1 MKTECVRLL
10 CAAMVLAAAGCD
22 GGTVGADAF
31 AAGDAPLVCPDLAGT
46 FTSTL
51 VGCDPAINPFDVTID
66 VDASCSATFTSVAS
80 KSVPPVNGTVQLRG
94 DGSFAAS
101 DLTIGSAT
109 LSCTGR
115 PESSGYVVDC
125 GACVVTLRPPA

>member
-10 CAAMVLAAAGCD
+10 CAAIVLAAGCD

-31 AAGDAPLVCPDLAGT
+31 AAGDAPVVCPDLGGT

-51 VGCDPAINPFDVTID
+51 VGCNPTINSVDVTVD
-66 VDASCSATFTSVAS
+66 VDTTCSATFTSVAP
-80 KSVPPVNGTVQLRG
+80 KSVPPVNGTVSRRG

-101 DLTIGSAT
+101 DLTIGSET

-115 PESSGYVVDC
+115 PESSGYVIDC
-125 GACVVTLRPPA
+125 GACVVTLRPPE